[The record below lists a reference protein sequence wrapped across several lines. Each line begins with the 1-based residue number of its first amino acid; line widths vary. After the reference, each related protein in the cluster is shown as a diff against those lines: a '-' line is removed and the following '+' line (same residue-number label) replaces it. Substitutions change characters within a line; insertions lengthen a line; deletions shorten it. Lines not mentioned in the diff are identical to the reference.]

1 MNIRFAMIIAV
12 LAVATILQG
21 WNCRESILAPP
32 VDNKTTP
39 NVDIG
44 YGVLHP
50 GTMGEFTNTSF
61 NQRTMLGLSDNFTF
75 LIYDSNLVDTAVG
88 GIKVKTNI
96 YVNSTPLT
104 SAALESRIHD
114 NQFYDALYAEDQMAM
129 RGWHMSVSSEDLYFE
144 DDSVS
149 RRWKVPGF
157 TNHKRFRVED
167 LEYGSRV
174 TLLFGDTYEKIANNW
189 QYIYVVCNIILPDSI
204 RDRSH
209 VVTLYFEVKN
219 QGYNPENAEYI
230 QFQASWDWLED
241 NILVAQRYRRYFGL
255 TEGFGPM
262 TSFSHYRDPTT
273 FNKVGGE
280 ALLTIIYGYQGYSHY
295 DEDGRLVLDLPSHTV
310 ISYDPSKIEIL
321 TEWEEPPPK
330 FVTRFCGWLSDVYSP
345 YVRSGDTNAP
355 RAVSDIDS
363 DNKSD
368 IDNKFKRVA
377 LENYFHGKFVQ
388 IKRTGQKVD
397 IHYRYLGGGEAYIFI
412 WRNVPYEFG
421 PYEGEVIGIRVTSEN
436 L

>member
-1 MNIRFAMIIAV
+1 MNIKFAMIIAV

-21 WNCRESILAPP
+21 WNCRESILPPP

-39 NVDIG
+39 KVDIE

-50 GTMGEFTNTSF
+50 ETMVEFTNTSF
-61 NQRTMLGLSDNFTF
+61 NQRTILGLSDNFTF
-75 LIYDSNLVDTAVG
+75 LIYDSNIVDTAVG

-104 SAALESRIHD
+104 SDVLESRIHD
-114 NQFYDALYAEDQMAM
+114 NQFYDALYAEDRMAM
-129 RGWHMSVSSEDLYFE
+129 RGWRILTSSEDLYFE

-149 RRWKVPGF
+149 RRWKVPGS

-262 TSFSHYRDPTT
+262 TSFSHYRDPETFTT
-273 FNKVGGE
+273 IGGE
-280 ALLTIIYGYQGYSHY
+280 SLLTILY
-295 DEDGRLVLDLPSHTV
+295 DSRVMSDLPAHTV
-310 ISYDPSKIEIL
+310 ISYDPTKIEIL
-321 TEWEEPPPK
+321 SEWEE
-330 FVTRFCGWLSDVYSP
+330 VTEAFFFGTAVGGWLTDTHFP
-345 YVRSGDTNAP
+345 QIQSGDGNHIKRETP
-355 RAVSDIDS
+355 ED
-363 DNKSD
+363 KS
-368 IDNKFKRVA
+368 KFDRVI
-377 LENYFHGKFVQ
+377 LEDFETGKAVQ
-388 IKRTGQKVD
+388 IKRQGQRVRV
-397 IHYRYLGGGEAYIFI
+397 HYRYLGGGEAYIFV
-412 WRNVPYEFG
+412 WRNVPHTGSFNDG
-421 PYEGEVIGIRVTSEN
+421 HVIGILVTSEN

>member
-39 NVDIG
+39 KVDIE

-50 GTMGEFTNTSF
+50 ETMVEFTNTSF
-61 NQRTMLGLSDNFTF
+61 NQRTILGLSDNFTF
-75 LIYDSNLVDTAVG
+75 LIYDSNIVDTAVG

-104 SAALESRIHD
+104 SDVLESRIHD
-114 NQFYDALYAEDQMAM
+114 NQFYDALYAEDRMAM
-129 RGWHMSVSSEDLYFE
+129 RGWRILTSSEDLYFE

-149 RRWKVPGF
+149 RRWKVPGS

-280 ALLTIIYGYQGYSHY
+280 ALLTIIYGQQGYSHY

-321 TEWEEPPPK
+321 SDWEEPTDA
-330 FVTRFCGWLSDVYSP
+330 FFFGTRVGGWLTDQFTHIQ
-345 YVRSGDTNAP
+345 SGDGNHIIREIVEDKSRFGRVILEDFETGK
-355 RAVSDIDS
+355 AV
-363 DNKSD
+363 K
-368 IDNKFKRVA
+368 
-377 LENYFHGKFVQ
+377 
-388 IKRTGQKVD
+388 IKRQGQKVA

-412 WRNVPYEFG
+412 WRNVPHTGSFNDG
-421 PYEGEVIGIRVTSEN
+421 HVIGILVTSEN